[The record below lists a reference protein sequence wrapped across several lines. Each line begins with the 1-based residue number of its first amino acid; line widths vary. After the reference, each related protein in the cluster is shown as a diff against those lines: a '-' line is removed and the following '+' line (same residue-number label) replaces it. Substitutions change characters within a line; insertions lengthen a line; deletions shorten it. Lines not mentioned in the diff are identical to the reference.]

1 MQQLARE
8 TAAAAVSAT
17 ECSAQ
22 LLEVAPLITRR
33 MREMRRRMMSD
44 LSIPQYRALNY
55 VRNHDGISLSDLSEF
70 LGLSLPSTSKL
81 IQKLVVLKVVTRK
94 AADDRRRV
102 CISLTVKGKD
112 ALRLARQET
121 HKQLNKTL
129 ESLSK
134 KDLATVS
141 KALSILGRA
150 FSKDNHVVD
159 LL

>member
-1 MQQLARE
+1 MQQLASE
-8 TAAAAVSAT
+8 TTPVISAT
-17 ECSAQ
+17 ECSTQ

-94 AADDRRRV
+94 VADDRRRV

-121 HKQLNKTL
+121 HKQLDKTL

-141 KALSILGRA
+141 KALNILGRA
-150 FSKDNHVVD
+150 FSKENHVVN